1 MKLRLDNRINYIDNK
16 DFKTIQIRVL
26 FHFKEK
32 QEELALSTLL
42 PNLLNYMNED
52 YPTEDSFKRAK
63 LDKYI
68 LNTSCGKNNIGLE
81 SCISLNLVIPDIDT
95 LKEDLLEEQ
104 FKLFEGFIYRPL
116 IINNG
121 FSEFELNREK
131 ENLKNFIDNSYKNL
145 RPYLSIKIRELIDD
159 QNILS
164 MDIARNIDLIDK
176 VNPKNLYDFYNK
188 VITNNNCI
196 VFVMGNFNHKKMDK
210 LINKYILRDNNKVNL
225 DVEYDYFLKVR
236 DKVNIVNEKSHFK
249 DSALSI
255 VYKIKD
261 MNEKDKIPLIM
272 LQGLLGSQSSRLLN
286 KKLRDEEELVYSSFA
301 THYPHYGCLELNAFI
316 NKHNKDI
323 VYNKLLEVISDL
335 KNEELISPL
344 LENLKERKRISLIR
358 NLDNKYSIFDEA
370 LFYRLGIDEIQEDV
384 YKKMLKITSKDISNL
399 VDRLVLDTVY
409 FIEEE
414 DK

>member
-1 MKLRLDNRINYIDNK
+1 MKLKLDNKINYIDNK

-81 SCISLNLVIPDIDT
+81 SCIAFNMVIPDVDT
-95 LKEDLLEEQ
+95 LEEDLLEEQ
-104 FKLFEGFIYRPL
+104 FKLFEGLIYRPL
-116 IINNG
+116 IKDNG
-121 FSEFELNREK
+121 FLEFELNREK

-176 VNPKNLYDFYNK
+176 VNTKNLYDFYNK

-210 LINKYILRDNNKVNL
+210 LINKYIIKNNNKIDL
-225 DVEYDYFLKVR
+225 DVNYNYYLNVR
-236 DKVNIVNEKSHFK
+236 DKVNTVNEKSHFK
-249 DSALSI
+249 DSVLSM
-255 VYKIKD
+255 VYKVKD
-261 MNEKDKIPLIM
+261 ISEKDKIPFIM
-272 LQGLLGSQSSRLLN
+272 LQGLLASQSSRLLN

-301 THYPHYGCLELNAFI
+301 STYIHYGCLEITSFI
-316 NKHNKDI
+316 NKDNKDI
-323 VYNKLLEVISDL
+323 VYNKVLEVINDL
-335 KNEELISPL
+335 KDEELITPL
-344 LENLKERKRISLIR
+344 LDNLKERKRISLIR
-358 NLDNKYSIFDEA
+358 NLDNKFSIFDEFM
-370 LFYRLGIDEIQEDV
+370 LNKLGVDELQKDV
-384 YKKMLKITSKDISNL
+384 YQKMLKVTSKDISKL

-414 DK
+414 EK